1 MDCAK
6 IACPL
11 SLTIWVPAFAG
22 MSGRKVALVTAAALA
37 LAGCDLTMTKQPKY
51 GPQATA
57 ALFAN
62 GTSAQAPPEGAVAQD
77 TQALAQ
83 AAAIPPP
90 VTLALVERGHERHDI
105 FCKPCHGVSGAGDG
119 TIVARGF
126 PPPPPYWD
134 ARVAAATP
142 PHLFGVITS
151 GYGVMYPYAERIPPA
166 DRWAIVAYIRALE
179 VAHAQGAPDV
189 KPPAGSQGGR

>member
-1 MDCAK
+1 M
-6 IACPL
+6 
-11 SLTIWVPAFAG
+11 TVFG
-22 MSGRKVALVTAAALA
+22 LV
-37 LAGCDLTMTKQPKY
+37 GCDLTMTKQPKY
-51 GPQATA
+51 GPQAAA
-57 ALFAN
+57 ALFAS
-62 GTSAQAPPEGAVAQD
+62 GTSAQAPPEGTVAQD
-77 TQALAQ
+77 TQSLAQ
-83 AAAIPPP
+83 ASSIPPP

-105 FCKPCHGVSGAGDG
+105 FCKPCHGASGAGDG

-142 PHLFGVITS
+142 AHLFDVITH

-166 DRWAIVAYIRALE
+166 DRWAIVAYVRALE

-189 KPPAGSQGGR
+189 QPPAGSHGGR

>member
-1 MDCAK
+1 M
-6 IACPL
+6 
-11 SLTIWVPAFAG
+11 IWVPAFAG
-22 MSGRKVALVTAAALA
+22 MSGRKMALISAAALT

-57 ALFAN
+57 ALFAD
-62 GTSAQAPPEGAVAQD
+62 GTSAQAPPEGTVAQD
-77 TQALAQ
+77 TQALIQ
-83 AAAIPPP
+83 AASTPPP

-134 ARVAAATP
+134 ARVASATP
-142 PHLFGVITS
+142 ARLFDVITH
-151 GYGVMYPYAERIPPA
+151 GYGVMYPYAERIPPT
-166 DRWAIVAYIRALE
+166 DRWAIVAYVRALE

-189 KPPAGSQGGR
+189 KPPAGSHGGRS